1 MFNDRSLPIGY
12 LFTVGNQSR
21 LAVEDLIEVLCDD
34 PRVTRLRA
42 LPRGRQGRRGASRGR
57 RTRARSAGKPI
68 AVIKAGRTAAAVRTA
83 HSHTGALAGQDS
95 VFDAFCRQ
103 AGIARCET
111 LGSLCETLKV
121 LHAGGAL
128 PGSKVLVM
136 GASGGDMAMT
146 ADVSRESR
154 IWTSPPFR
162 RTRPPRCSELL
173 TDRVTVANP
182 FDIHTYLWFD
192 PPGTRPRLQD

>member
-1 MFNDRSLPIGY
+1 ALICQSGTIALTLMFNDRSLPIGC

-34 PRVTRLRA
+34 PRVSAFGLYLEGVKDAAALARA
-42 LPRGRQGRRGASRGR
+42 AA
-57 RTRARSAGKPI
+57 RARSAGKPI
-68 AVIKAGRTAAAVRTA
+68 AVIKAGRTAAAARTA

-128 PGSKVLVM
+128 PGNKVLVM

-146 ADVSRESR
+146 ADVSRNLDLDFAA
-154 IWTSPPFR
+154 IP
-162 RTRPPRCSELL
+162 
-173 TDRVTVANP
+173 
-182 FDIHTYLWFD
+182 
-192 PPGTRPRLQD
+192 QDKAAAM